1 MSIFTRI
8 QDYQDSLVQRFCN
21 PKRRLEAKT
30 GWYDDES
37 TDSLVIED
45 DCRER
50 ILFFEARGFY
60 LFQEPQ
66 IEHQP
71 ASRRMRVILT
81 FKPTESNQG

>member
-1 MSIFTRI
+1 MSIFSRI
-8 QDYQDSLVQRFCN
+8 QDYQDDLVERFCN
-21 PKRRLEAKT
+21 PKRRMEAKT
-30 GWYDDES
+30 DWYDDG
-37 TDSLVIED
+37 TDSEVLRE

-71 ASRRMRVILT
+71 AKDRMRVILT

>member
-1 MSIFTRI
+1 MSIFSRI
-8 QDYQDSLVQRFCN
+8 QDYQDDLVERFCN
-21 PKRRLEAKT
+21 PKRRMQAMT
-30 GWYDDES
+30 DWYDDG
-37 TDSLVIED
+37 TDSEVLRE

-66 IEHQP
+66 IEHHP
-71 ASRRMRVILT
+71 AHERMRVILT